1 MTNIPENATIVY
13 VEDLDKY
20 YIRVDKGAVSYVWET
35 ALNLEQIIESFQ
47 LEGKDT
53 VTLSSEVVN
62 QTSLDFDK
70 QWEDPETGDYFIFL
84 GDIKELQEEGGAA
97 LIKGLNE
104 LEQIG
109 KDQPWWRSAA
119 FVDEWFKLR
128 DLATTDGTLDA
139 STFNAL
145 LKSSQAIGKSL
156 SDIGYKRANYDRW
169 LDLQLD
175 PDQYEIDADIL
186 IESYKYSA
194 GQSLSD
200 KDVEAI
206 MPGIKAIVDLLND
219 GSFGDGEEASNYAS
233 LLVQSLID
241 PNLKVDKPQE
251 VIDAMEGISYQ
262 GTTKGRGKVEELMA
276 KWLPRSL
283 WGDVKIAEHAAK
295 LRRNADYEYELIDI
309 FQEKRYANYS
319 MYDKEIPWENIVS
332 NKLQAVK
339 NVWGI
344 DVEWDNPIL
353 DELIRM
359 NDTTKENQYLREEGL
374 KNGVSKVVDDLALS
388 EVGAYGEGIV
398 QGQAFTEG
406 GP

>member
-1 MTNIPENATIVY
+1 MTNIPDNATIVY

-20 YIRVDKGAVSYVWET
+20 YIRVDKGDVSYVWET
-35 ALNLEQIIESFQ
+35 ALNLEQIIQSFQ

-53 VTLSSEVVN
+53 ITLSSEVVN

-186 IESYKYSA
+186 IDSYKYSA

-241 PNLKVDKPQE
+241 PTLKVDKPQE

-319 MYDKEIPWENIVS
+319 MYDKEVPWENIVS

-374 KNGVSKVVDDLALS
+374 KNGVPKVVDDLALS
-388 EVGAYGEGIV
+388 EVGAYGEGVIP
-398 QGQAFTEG
+398 GQAFTEG

>member
-1 MTNIPENATIVY
+1 MINKIKKLMDKKPKLEFICTSPG
-13 VEDLDKY
+13 VEKVWPI
-20 YIRVDKGAVSYVWET
+20 IRAS
-35 ALNLEQIIESFQ
+35 
-47 LEGKDT
+47 
-53 VTLSSEVVN
+53 
-62 QTSLDFDK
+62 
-70 QWEDPETGDYFIFL
+70 DY
-84 GDIKELQEEGGAA
+84 KHA
-97 LIKGLNE
+97 
-104 LEQIG
+104 
-109 KDQPWWRSAA
+109 
-119 FVDEWFKLR
+119 WFKKAVHDMKTNGSIAAPHR
-128 DLATTDGTLDA
+128 REWESQDEHRGGPDGPRSTDNEKRHSA
-139 STFNAL
+139 KCPAL
-145 LKSSQAIGKSL
+145 LMVQNTGWIMRL
-156 SDIGYKRANYDRW
+156 H
-169 LDLQLD
+169 Q
-175 PDQYEIDADIL
+175 
-186 IESYKYSA
+186 
-194 GQSLSD
+194 
-200 KDVEAI
+200 DV
-206 MPGIKAIVDLLND
+206 KLKT
-219 GSFGDGEEASNYAS
+219 FGDGEDASNYAS

-241 PNLKVDKPQE
+241 PKLKVDKPQE

-283 WGDVKIAEHAAK
+283 WGDVKIAEHASK